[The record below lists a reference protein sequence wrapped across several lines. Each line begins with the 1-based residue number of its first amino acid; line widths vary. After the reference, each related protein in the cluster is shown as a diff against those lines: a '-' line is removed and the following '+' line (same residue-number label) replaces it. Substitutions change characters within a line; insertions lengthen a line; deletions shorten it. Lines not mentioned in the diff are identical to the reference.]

1 MDQAKF
7 CIRDY
12 IAALQRTVDTDP
24 DYFQHLLEDFA
35 IDDEWAYPQVLIAP
49 IRASKSSSARP

>member
-12 IAALQRTVDTDP
+12 IAALQRTVDADP
-24 DYFQHLLEDFA
+24 DYFQHLLKDFA
-35 IDDEWAYPQVLIAP
+35 IDDEWVYPKVLIAP
-49 IRASKSSSARP
+49 IGASKISSARP